1 MSNFWLHPAL
11 ILIIGGLLLPLMRGP
26 IRKPFLLIVPILTF
40 LCVLSLDKG
49 IYGIVQFLD
58 WQLIFG
64 RVDRLSLI
72 FAYIMSFMCIIGT
85 LFSLNVEDDGH
96 HIAAWFY
103 VAGSIG
109 TILCGDFIV
118 LFLFWELMAFASVFL
133 VWQRGGPQSIATGY
147 RYVLIHTIGG
157 LFLLAGFT
165 LRYYNTGGDLSFV
178 PLGVDAPNL
187 ATYLILIGFMVNAAV
202 PPFHSWLPDAYAEA
216 SVAGAVFMCAF
227 TTKTAIYV
235 LARGF
240 AGMDILIPL
249 GAIMA
254 LYGVVYGILENDG
267 RRIFAWDTVSQVG
280 YMVVGVGIGSSL
292 AINGACAHAFAHI
305 LYNGLLFM
313 GTGSV
318 LYMTGTCKLN
328 ELGGLYK
335 KMPKTFIFTMIGGL
349 SIAGFPLFSGFVSKS
364 MIIAG
369 GMESHHIW
377 ASFALILASGGTFLL
392 AGIKVPY
399 YIWFGK
405 NNCSPEV
412 WEKAEDPPWNMQAA
426 MVIASVMCVF
436 IGCYTA
442 YLYGMLPFPVDYHP
456 YTAYHLSETLQIIGT
471 AGIAF
476 YVLRPFIKPTATIS
490 LDLDWFYRMAGRCF
504 MWVDSRI
511 IQFIDTCVGEIYR
524 VIGLFSLMA
533 VSRFWSWFDWH
544 GIDGVV
550 DGTAR
555 SVRSL
560 GGVMRKAQSGNI
572 QYSIFYAA
580 SIAAALVL
588 VIVFY

>member
-1 MSNFWLHPAL
+1 MNNFWLHPAL
-11 ILIIGGLLLPLMRGP
+11 ILIIGGLLLPLMKGA
-26 IRKPFLLIVPILTF
+26 IRKPYLLIVPLLTF
-40 LCVLSLDKG
+40 LSVLSMDKG
-49 IYGIVQFLD
+49 VHGVVQFLD

-64 RVDRLSLI
+64 RVDNLSQV
-72 FAYIMSFMCIIGT
+72 FSYIMSLMCIIGT
-85 LFSLNVEDDGH
+85 LFALNVDDDGH
-96 HIAAWFY
+96 HIAAWLY

-118 LFLFWELMAFASVFL
+118 LFLFWEMMAFASVFL
-133 VWQRGGPQSIATGY
+133 VWQRKGPDSLACGY
-147 RYVLIHTIGG
+147 RYLIIHTIGG

-178 PLGVDAPNL
+178 PLGVDMPNL
-187 ATYLILIGFMVNAAV
+187 ATYLILIGFIVNAAV

-254 LYGVVYGILENDG
+254 LYGVVYGIIENDG

-280 YMVVGVGIGSSL
+280 YMVVGVGIGTNL
-292 AINGACAHAFAHI
+292 AINGATAHAFAHI

-318 LYMTGTCKLN
+318 LYMTGTCKLT

-335 KMPKTFIFTMIGGL
+335 KMPRTFIFTMIGGL

-369 GMESHHIW
+369 GMETHHYW

-405 NNCSPEV
+405 NNCSQQV
-412 WEKAEDPPWNMQAA
+412 LNKAADPPWNMQAA
-426 MVIASVMCVF
+426 MVIASVMCAF

-442 YLYGMLPFPVDYHP
+442 YLYNMLPFPVDYHP

-476 YVLRPFIKPTATIS
+476 FVLRRFIAPKATIS
-490 LDLDWFYRMAGRCF
+490 LDLDWFYRMAGRGF
-504 MWVDSRI
+504 MWVDSNV
-511 IQFIDTCVGEIYR
+511 IQTIDGWVSEIYR
-524 VIGLFSLMA
+524 VVGLMTLMT
-533 VSRFWSWFDWH
+533 VSKFWSWFDWN

-560 GGVMRKAQSGNI
+560 GGVVRKAQSGNI

-580 SIAAALVL
+580 SIAAGIILV
-588 VIVFY
+588 VIFY

>member
-1 MSNFWLHPAL
+1 MTNYWLHPAL
-11 ILIIGGLLLPLMRGP
+11 ILIVGALLLPLMRGA
-26 IRKPFLLIVPILTF
+26 IRRPYLLIVPILTF
-40 LCVLSLDKG
+40 ISVLGLDDG
-49 IYGIVQFLD
+49 VHGVVQFLD

-64 RVDRLSLI
+64 RVDNLSRV
-72 FAYIMSFMCIIGT
+72 FAYIMSLMCIIGT
-85 LFSLNVEDDGH
+85 LFGLNNEDDGH

-118 LFLFWELMAFASVFL
+118 LFLFWEMMAFGSVFL
-133 VWQRGGPQSIATGY
+133 VWQRRGPQSLATGY
-147 RYVLIHTIGG
+147 RYLIIHTIGG

-178 PLGVDAPNL
+178 PLAVDAPNL
-187 ATYLILIGFMVNAAV
+187 ATYLILIGFIVNAAV

-249 GAIMA
+249 GAVMA
-254 LYGVVYGILENDG
+254 LYGVVYGIIENDG

-280 YMVVGVGIGSSL
+280 YMVVGVGIGTSL
-292 AINGACAHAFAHI
+292 SINGSCAHAFAHI

-318 LYMTGTCKLN
+318 LYMTGTCKLT

-335 KMPKTFIFTMIGGL
+335 KMPITFLFTLIGGL

-364 MIIAG
+364 MIITG
-369 GMESHHIW
+369 GMEVHQYW

-392 AGIKVPY
+392 AVLKVPY
-399 YIWFGK
+399 YTWFGK
-405 NNCSPEV
+405 NNCSKEV
-412 WEKAEDPPWNMQAA
+412 WEKAGDPPWNMKAA
-426 MVIASVMCVF
+426 MGIAAGLCAF
-436 IGCYTA
+436 IGIYTP
-442 YLYGMLPFPVDYHP
+442 YLYNMLPFPVEYHP
-456 YTAYHLSETLQIIGT
+456 YTAYHLSETMQIIGM

-476 YVLRPFIKPTATIS
+476 FILRPFIAPKATIS
-490 LDLDWFYRMAGRCF
+490 LDLDWFYRMFGRGF
-504 MWVDSRI
+504 MWFDSRI
-511 IQFIDTCVGEIYR
+511 IQTIDSWVAEIYR
-524 VIGLFSLMA
+524 VIGLWPLMTI
-533 VSRFWSWFDWH
+533 SRFWSWFDWH
-544 GIDGVV
+544 AIDGVV

-555 SVRSL
+555 SVRAI
-560 GGVMRKAQSGNI
+560 GGTVRRLQSGNI

-580 SIAAALVL
+580 TIAVGFVL